1 MCSYCGCEAEPVIE
15 RLMDDHALI
24 GDLIYRIRDAVASGR
39 DGEARSVTA
48 RLAAEFERHTRIEEA
63 GLFAQLREAGEALEE
78 VDALIAD
85 HRLLRPALAEA
96 DLAADPARLGE
107 LLDEVVRHA
116 EVEDNDL
123 FPFAL
128 QQLPNERWVALTQ

>member
-24 GDLIYRIRDAVASGR
+24 SDLIYRIRDALDSGR
-39 DGEARSVTA
+39 PGDADSLTA
-48 RLAAEFERHTRIEEA
+48 RLSAEFDRHSRSEEA
-63 GLFAQLREAGEALEE
+63 GLFAQLREAGEAVDE
-78 VDALIAD
+78 VDDLVAD
-85 HRLLRPALAEA
+85 HERLRPALAQPGP
-96 DLAADPARLGE
+96 AADPDGLRE
-107 LLDEVVRHA
+107 LLSAVTRHA

-128 QQLPNERWVALTQ
+128 QQLPNERWAALA

>member
-24 GDLIYRIRDAVASGR
+24 SDLIYRIREALADGR
-39 DGEARSVTA
+39 GGEAESLA
-48 RLAAEFERHTRIEEA
+48 GRLSAEFSRHSRIEEA
-63 GLFAQLREAGEALEE
+63 GLFAQLREAGEAVEE
-78 VDALIAD
+78 LDGLIAD
-85 HRLLRPALAEA
+85 HELLRPALAQPA
-96 DLAADPARLGE
+96 LAADPDRLYA
-107 LLDEVVRHA
+107 LLSAVTRHA

-128 QQLPNERWVALTQ
+128 QQLPNERWAALA